1 MFVSLHSLFLKMLYE
16 SHNLFVDMLPNFKV
30 RLPDYFD
37 FWKYCQYNKKMDV
50 WVLIFIC
57 SIAFIVKERE
67 RERESFKN
75 LYLLFPYYL
84 VYWEHEH
91 QSHLPI
97 ITLFLINSIFLANA
111 PTPDLMKYHYWVTS
125 LFQLPSLLADWS

>member
-1 MFVSLHSLFLKMLYE
+1 MYLYTLYFWRCFMNHTVFLLICFQI
-16 SHNLFVDMLPNFKV
+16 STW
-30 RLPDYFD
+30 DYQITLIFG
-37 FWKYCQYNKKMDV
+37 NIANTIKKMDV

-57 SIAFIVKERE
+57 SIAFIVKE

-91 QSHLPI
+91 QSHLPM
-97 ITLFLINSIFLANA
+97 TLFLTNSIFLANA
-111 PTPDLMKYHYWVTS
+111 PTHDLMKYHYWVTS
-125 LFQLPSLLADWS
+125 LFQLPSLLANWS